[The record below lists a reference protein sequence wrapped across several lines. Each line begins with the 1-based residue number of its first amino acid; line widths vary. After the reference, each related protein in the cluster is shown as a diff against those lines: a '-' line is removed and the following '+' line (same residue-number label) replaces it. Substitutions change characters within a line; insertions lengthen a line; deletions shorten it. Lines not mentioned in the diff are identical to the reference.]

1 MFKILLHR
9 RRHRLL
15 AIAGWLAV
23 AGLLPLVAAC
33 AAEGSAGNSDAK
45 NNNGFYG
52 SIIGGR

>member
-1 MFKILLHR
+1 MLKILLHR

-33 AAEGSAGNSDAK
+33 AVEGSAGNSDAK
-45 NNNGFYG
+45 DNNGFYG